1 MIFSM
6 FFITHATFFTIIIIV
21 IISLVVPFIHF
32 HVFPFF
38 TFSLHFFPKFYFL
51 ITWLVIYVLSYIFLL
66 IVSKDVHT
74 IAKIA

>member
-21 IISLVVPFIHF
+21 IISLVTPLCYPFSR
-32 HVFPFF
+32 FPSIFF
-38 TFSLHFFPKFYFL
+38 LNFIFYHAL
-51 ITWLVIYVLSYIFLL
+51 SHLLSYILL
-66 IVSKDVHT
+66 PIVSKGVHI

>member
-21 IISLVVPFIHF
+21 IISLVAPLCLSI
-32 HVFPFF
+32 F

-51 ITWLVIYVLSYIFLL
+51 ITWLVIYVLSYILLL
-66 IVSKDVHT
+66 IVSKDVRT